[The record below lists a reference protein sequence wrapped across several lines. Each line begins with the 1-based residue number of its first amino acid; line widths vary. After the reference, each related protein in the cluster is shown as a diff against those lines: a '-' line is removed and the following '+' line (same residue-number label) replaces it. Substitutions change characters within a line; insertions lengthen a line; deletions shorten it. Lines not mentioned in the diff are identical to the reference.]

1 MLDCVIDRK
10 VRDVI
15 FEAILSPSER
25 YQNIQDNPE
34 YNIVLPFRIILKI
47 FTVNVLMKIDIGT
60 STSLIKHNTFIK
72 LLGNASKL
80 TSTSSRIG
88 TYTAEVVKT
97 IGDAELKFTYNN
109 QKAVSSVIIMRGS
122 YLNLLG
128 RDILRKIKLN
138 WEELFKYDNR
148 EETVKLVDDINLNN
162 IRSRYRSTFDK
173 ELGTLKNEVTVK
185 VKSDAILK

>member
-1 MLDCVIDRK
+1 MEID
-10 VRDVI
+10 
-15 FEAILSPSER
+15 
-25 YQNIQDNPE
+25 
-34 YNIVLPFRIILKI
+34 
-47 FTVNVLMKIDIGT
+47 TGT

-88 TYTAEVVKT
+88 TYTTEVVKRVD
-97 IGDAELKFTYNN
+97 DAELKFTYSN
-109 QKAVSSVIIMRGS
+109 QKAVSCVIIMRGS

-128 RDILRKIKLN
+128 RDILRKLKLN
-138 WEELFKYDNR
+138 WKELFKYDNR

-162 IRSRYRSTFDK
+162 ILSRYSSTFDK
-173 ELGTLKNEVTVK
+173 ELGTLKNVEVTVK

>member
-1 MLDCVIDRK
+1 M
-10 VRDVI
+10 RDVI